1 MDVKATSLW
10 DRIKKTQS
18 SNVVNGIE
26 HCSLFQA
33 PREKRAGE
41 DEGTKTRGT
50 GGEKKAGKKRSL

>member
-1 MDVKATSLW
+1 MESKIYD
-10 DRIKKTQS
+10 TQDFRMS
-18 SNVVNGIE
+18 EG
-26 HCSLFQA
+26 HMTGQCQGSLFQA